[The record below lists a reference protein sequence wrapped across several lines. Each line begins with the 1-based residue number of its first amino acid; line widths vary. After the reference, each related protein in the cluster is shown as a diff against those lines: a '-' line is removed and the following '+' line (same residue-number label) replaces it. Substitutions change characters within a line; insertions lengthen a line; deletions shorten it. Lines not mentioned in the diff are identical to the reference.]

1 MNFTVMEKRK
11 EAMRLLLRLATSI
24 LLTSVHADVSPYHE
38 IVGVGQSAP
47 PFFVAPLYGVAPAV
61 TLLAPE
67 PIKET
72 ETIVAGPVTTTT
84 VEGSSSGPVTILSPG
99 SSSKILQNTAPSIE
113 ETTNI
118 SSVPADD
125 SVLVRGASSG
135 PVILIAPSDNSVA
148 IGVADNAASAGTE
161 TKKGVVATSAKASVA
176 IENAEESSP
185 TADASANT
193 TAIKETIGI
202 ASANAVIGPSTGPIV
217 ITGPTAPPLP
227 IALATSTSSSA
238 TVSASTTVIS
248 INATTTAAANVSS
261 ILTDDGGNDEAPSLT
276 ASGYLLFTE
285 TTKSGRIEGV
295 ASSRSSLTTGSG
307 NTVASSTA
315 RVNLIPPGA
324 TIVVGET
331 PLSNVVVSAP
341 TTPSVLVSGP
351 KGRVSGVGASSLLF
365 KAPLYPLQR

>member
-276 ASGYLLFTE
+276 E